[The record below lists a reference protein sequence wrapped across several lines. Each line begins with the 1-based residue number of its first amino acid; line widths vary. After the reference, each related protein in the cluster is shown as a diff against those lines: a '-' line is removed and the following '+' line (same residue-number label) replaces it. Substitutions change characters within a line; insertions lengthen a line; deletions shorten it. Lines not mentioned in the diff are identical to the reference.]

1 MRSDLLFSMYLTVR
15 KLGGEVTQEFANAGY
30 DLLPEHFMILTFLSI
45 KTQMNQNDIG
55 RDTFKSKSTISRAI
69 DKLVK
74 SGYIT
79 RNACTNNRR
88 TNCVELTEAG
98 KSVYKKLLPIFL
110 SIKKNALKGI
120 PQNELDTCL
129 RVIKKMISNT
139 D

>member
-1 MRSDLLFSMYLTVR
+1 MYLAIR
-15 KLGGEVTQEFANAGY
+15 KLGGKVTQEFANAGY

-55 RDTFKSKSTISRAI
+55 KNTSKTKSTISRSI

-79 RNACTNNRR
+79 RYAYTNNRR
-88 TNCVELTEAG
+88 ANCIELTEAG
-98 KSVYKKLLPIFL
+98 ESLYKKLLPIFL
-110 SIKKNALKGI
+110 SIEENVLKGI

-129 RVIKKMISNT
+129 RVINKIISNS
-139 D
+139 DK